1 MNTYYIVVASTLF
14 ITLLSALLSALLFS
28 DYAKRKTLNYLFWG
42 LGLALFA
49 LGTFIEALF
58 AAGIYGALLA
68 KFYLLIVA
76 MLVVSLGEGSI
87 MMLKSHAAKYAYS
100 AFAIFSFMLMIYAL
114 AYSSIGN
121 IVSNYIVYGVLPL
134 PVVVASSIATFPAS
148 LVIIATALLSYL
160 KTHSR
165 KMLSIILGVIVVS
178 IAGTLYIVQFPVLLY
193 YAEALGIVLLW
204 IGFYSGRKK

>member
-58 AAGIYGALLA
+58 AAGIYGAQLA
-68 KFYLLIVA
+68 KFY
-76 MLVVSLGEGSI
+76 
-87 MMLKSHAAKYAYS
+87 
-100 AFAIFSFMLMIYAL
+100 L

-160 KTHSR
+160 KTRSR
-165 KMLSIILGVIVVS
+165 KMLSIILGVIIVS